1 MFAPFPIPRKG
12 IDVSACPALGF
23 GPEGGSCIS
32 STALVDSDD
41 REKNVINRDAVLQVT
56 GCSANQ
62 YPQML
67 EEKFPHVLEK
77 IVQLWN
83 SPDAEPYF
91 NDLLQPGGRGGG
103 RMNRDGFPEQ
113 AWQEIFK
120 LKALY
125 ARRSARR

>member
-1 MFAPFPIPRKG
+1 M
-12 IDVSACPALGF
+12 
-23 GPEGGSCIS
+23 
-32 STALVDSDD
+32 
-41 REKNVINRDAVLQVT
+41 INRDTVLQVLN
-56 GCSANQ
+56 CNPSQ

-67 EEKFPHVLEK
+67 EERFPHVLEK

-83 SPDAEPYF
+83 TPEVEPYF
-91 NDLLQPGGRGGG
+91 NDLLQPSGRGGG

-125 ARRSARR
+125 ARRRPKT